1 MEAVGVEH
9 FMHAL
14 DMVVGTAR
22 ESQSQDPRT
31 HLPLESHYFLFELI
45 SDHAKHT
52 HSSLSFFFKELFPSP
67 RLTE

>member
-22 ESQSQDPRT
+22 GSQSQDPRT
-31 HLPLESHYFLFELI
+31 HLPLESQYFLFELI

-67 RLTE
+67 LLTE